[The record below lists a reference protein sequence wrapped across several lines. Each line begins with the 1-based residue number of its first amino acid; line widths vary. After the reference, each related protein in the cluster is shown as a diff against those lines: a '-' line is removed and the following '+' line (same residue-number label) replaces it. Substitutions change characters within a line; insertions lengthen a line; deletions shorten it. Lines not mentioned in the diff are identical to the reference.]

1 MIEPPAGWP
10 GLGLDEA
17 WRLRSI
23 CLVLAHRSL
32 KVRYRQT
39 AVGVVWALL
48 QPLALMAIFTIFFGV
63 LARLPSDGVPYPVY
77 FFSAL
82 AVWQVVAKV
91 MTEGTGSVVANSALV
106 NRVYFP
112 RVYFPFAVALA
123 TFVDLFFNL
132 VALTVLMALYRI
144 VPAIT
149 VVLVPVLILIAYA
162 TSLGVVLWLSA
173 LNVAFRDVTVLLPVI
188 VQAWFFITPVI
199 YSASIVPPAWYW
211 LYYLNPMALVVTG
224 IRWALFD
231 TPPRRPLRGRRGSSS
246 EPPWSCR
253 DTSSSGGASRRSPTS
268 YEPPAVRGRGQRPR

>member
-1 MIEPPAGWP
+1 MSASPPRAPTVIEPPAGWP
-10 GLGLDEA
+10 RLGLDEA

-91 MTEGTGSVVANSALV
+91 LTEGTGSVVANSALV

-123 TFVDLFFNL
+123 TLVDLFFNL
-132 VALTVLMALYRI
+132 VALTVLMVLYRI
-144 VPAIT
+144 VPATT

-211 LYYLNPMALVVTG
+211 LYYLNPMALVVSG

-231 TPPRRPLRGRRGSSS
+231 TPPPPPVAWPEGIIVGAALAVSGYIFFRRR
-246 EPPWSCR
+246 EPAFS
-253 DTSSSGGASRRSPTS
+253 D
-268 YEPPAVRGRGQRPR
+268 VV